1 MSKDSEQQAR
11 YFMMKGVVSSLPKED
26 QEKIN
31 AMKSRFK
38 LIIEEDKDIAIIA
51 LSMAMYESEVGIQ
64 EQLVEEKF

>member
-26 QEKIN
+26 QEKIA

-38 LIIEEDKDIAIIA
+38 LIIEEDKDISIIA
-51 LSMAMYESEVGIQ
+51 LSMAMHESEVGIQ
-64 EQLVEEKF
+64 EQLPEKEF

>member
-1 MSKDSEQQAR
+1 MSVNTEQQAH

-51 LSMAMYESEVGIQ
+51 LAMAMHESEVNW
-64 EQLVEEKF
+64 